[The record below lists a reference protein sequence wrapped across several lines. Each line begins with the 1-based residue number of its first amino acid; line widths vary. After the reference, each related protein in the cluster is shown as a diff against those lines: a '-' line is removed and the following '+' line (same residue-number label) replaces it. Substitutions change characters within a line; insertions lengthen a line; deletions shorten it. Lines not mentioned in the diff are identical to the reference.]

1 MLGLAKRVGA
11 RFLLTSTSE
20 VYGDPLQHPQKEEYW
35 GNVNPIGVRSC
46 YDEGKR
52 TAETLAMDYH
62 RGELVNVFFLKL
74 FYKFVSIFHSQYLQL
89 CWRPLILP
97 VTCYLHGPEAH
108 SCHFQ
113 HVAVEGLRIFTGL
126 LLLLKMFFNFFLQ
139 LTFTL
144 FFRVDFTFPLFTDMS
159 SDLKSL
165 SIVFSFLLNCKYG
178 QVLGSYDDVFNSI
191 CSKFLPCC
199 SLDKLCCPR

>member
-1 MLGLAKRVGA
+1 MFA
-11 RFLLTSTSE
+11 
-20 VYGDPLQHPQKEEYW
+20 
-35 GNVNPIGVRSC
+35 GVRSC

-62 RGELVNVFFLKL
+62 RGELVNVCFLEL

-113 HVAVEGLRIFTGL
+113 HAVEGL
-126 LLLLKMFFNFFLQ
+126 
-139 LTFTL
+139 
-144 FFRVDFTFPLFTDMS
+144 
-159 SDLKSL
+159 
-165 SIVFSFLLNCKYG
+165 
-178 QVLGSYDDVFNSI
+178 
-191 CSKFLPCC
+191 
-199 SLDKLCCPR
+199 